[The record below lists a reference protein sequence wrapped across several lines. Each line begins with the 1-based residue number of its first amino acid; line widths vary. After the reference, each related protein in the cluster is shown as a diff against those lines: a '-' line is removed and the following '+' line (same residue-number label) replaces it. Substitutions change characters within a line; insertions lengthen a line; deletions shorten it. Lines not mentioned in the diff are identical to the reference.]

1 MYNEAGYGAKNDP
14 LLQETLRAAPMEA
27 PQEVKVFVNGKHSVR
42 VTWRGVSTGIEE
54 EPLVGYMVSLEN
66 RILSYVLSFAELS
79 NSFLLLM
86 CLYK

>member
-54 EPLVGYMVSLEN
+54 EPLVGYMVSVCG
-66 RILSYVLSFAELS
+66 IKVSCVVSD
-79 NSFLLLM
+79 
-86 CLYK
+86 